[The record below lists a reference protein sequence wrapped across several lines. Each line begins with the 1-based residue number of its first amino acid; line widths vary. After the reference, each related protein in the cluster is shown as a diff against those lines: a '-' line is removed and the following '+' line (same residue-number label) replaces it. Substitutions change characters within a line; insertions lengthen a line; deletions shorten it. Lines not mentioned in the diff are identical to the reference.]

1 MGTELRTYLRDLTTG
16 EWITYTPDVWLGQY
30 QARIDDALVR
40 HGHTVGGSFA
50 ITGSPETGRMTVCAV
65 DGAVVLDFDWHT
77 MTIEQARAQQ
87 NRHSL

>member
-1 MGTELRTYLRDLTTG
+1 MDTDLRTYLRDLTSG
-16 EWITYTPDVWLGQY
+16 EWIVYTPQVWLGQY

-50 ITGSPETGRMTVCAV
+50 ITGTAERGRLTVCDA

-77 MTIEQARAQQ
+77 MAVEQARAQ
-87 NRHSL
+87 SEEG